1 VVGKKDRKVVVFRQH
16 CVFRSPASI
25 CHSRKVVMNPARRN
39 RMLGRDV
46 GLRCACL
53 SSGTTTIQKNG
64 DMSKYTLNVNGK
76 AQAVDV
82 EADTPLLWALRDTL
96 GLVGTKYGC
105 GMGVCG
111 ACTVHVDGQ
120 PARSCQLPVA
130 AVGKR
135 KVTTIEGLDANAG
148 HPLQQAWVELDVPQ
162 CGYCQAGQ
170 IMTACALLKQHP
182 RPTDAQIDEA
192 MAGNLCRCATY
203 VRIRAG
209 IHRAAEI
216 AAAGGNK
223 R

>member
-1 VVGKKDRKVVVFRQH
+1 
-16 CVFRSPASI
+16 
-25 CHSRKVVMNPARRN
+25 M
-39 RMLGRDV
+39 
-46 GLRCACL
+46 
-53 SSGTTTIQKNG
+53 T
-64 DMSKYTLNVNGK
+64 KYTLHVNGK

-105 GMGVCG
+105 GIGACG

-120 PARSCQLPVA
+120 PARACQLQVGSI
-130 AVGKR
+130 GKR
-135 KVTTIEGLDANAG
+135 RITTIEGLDAHAT
-148 HPLQQAWVELDVPQ
+148 HPLQQAWTELDVPQ

-182 RPTDAQIDEA
+182 RPTDAQIDDA

-216 AAAGGNK
+216 AGDVKGKA
-223 R
+223 